1 MRYRAILTLSLLL
14 ASLTLSAQEVSLGRL
29 FSTPEER
36 ASLNRARDA
45 LFDEQNLEELLSE
58 DLFPEVE
65 EPVYEQQSVVQFGG
79 IVRQVD
85 GSHTLWLN
93 GVPVLE
99 SALPPYTRLDI
110 SESVAVLHV
119 SIADKHYSLKPGQT
133 LDAEE
138 GRVREAYE
146 ISPEQV
152 LAINAEVAARAVR
165 MRAIA
170 QRTSRRSSADVDG
183 DTAGAEPSAVPSED
197 EALVQ
202 SVLEGMRLM
211 QELQEAQP

>member
-1 MRYRAILTLSLLL
+1 MLYKAVFVLSLLTLSWHVD
-14 ASLTLSAQEVSLGRL
+14 AQEISLGRL
-29 FSTPEER
+29 FSSPEER
-36 ASLNRARDA
+36 DSLNRARDA

-58 DLFPEVE
+58 DLFPEIE

-79 IVRQVD
+79 IVRQAD

-93 GVPVLE
+93 GVPVSE
-99 SALPPYTRLDI
+99 GELPPYTRLDI
-110 SESVAVLHV
+110 SSSLAVLHV
-119 SIADKHYSLKPGQT
+119 TIANKDFSLKPGQT

-152 LAINAEVAARAVR
+152 LAINAEVAARATR

-170 QRTSRRSSADVDG
+170 QRTSTRKSAAANG
-183 DTAGAEPSAVPSED
+183 DPAGGEQAAIPSED

-211 QELQEAQP
+211 QQLQEAQP

>member
-1 MRYRAILTLSLLL
+1 MLSKNILLLPLLL
-14 ASLTLSAQEVSLGRL
+14 AFVTSHAQDMNLGRI

-45 LFDEQNLEELLSE
+45 LFDERNLQELLSE
-58 DLFPEVE
+58 ELLPEVQ

-79 IVRQVD
+79 IVRQAD
-85 GSHTLWLN
+85 GRHTLWLN
-93 GVPVLE
+93 GIPVLE
-99 SALPPYTRLDI
+99 SALPPNTRLDV
-110 SESVAVLHV
+110 SSALAVLHV
-119 SIADKHYSLKPGQT
+119 SIAGQDYSLKPGQT

-152 LAINAEVAARAVR
+152 RAINAEVAARAQR

-170 QRTSRRSSADVDG
+170 QRTSQRSSTTG
-183 DTAGAEPSAVPSED
+183 DSDRSGDQSAIPSDE

-211 QELQEAQP
+211 QQLQEAQP

>member
-1 MRYRAILTLSLLL
+1 MPYKAMLVLALLF
-14 ASLTLSAQEVSLGRL
+14 ASFKVDAQEITVGRI

-36 ASLNRARDA
+36 ASLNRARNA

-58 DLFPEVE
+58 DFLPVVE

-99 SALPPYTRLDI
+99 SELPSYVRLD
-110 SESVAVLHV
+110 VNGAFAVLHV
-119 SIADKHYSLKPGQT
+119 KIASADYALKPGQT

-152 LAINAEVAARAVR
+152 LAINAEVAARAER
-165 MRAIA
+165 MREVA
-170 QRTSRRSSADVDG
+170 QRSASRTAAADVDEES
-183 DTAGAEPSAVPSED
+183 DTSAIPSEQ

-211 QELQEAQP
+211 QQLQEAQP

>member
-1 MRYRAILTLSLLL
+1 MAFRAILIFALLL
-14 ASLTLSAQEVSLGRL
+14 APATLGAQEISLGRL

-58 DLFPEVE
+58 DLFPEIE

-93 GVPVLE
+93 GIPVLE
-99 SALPPYTRLDI
+99 SELLPNTRLDV
-110 SESVAVLHV
+110 SGVVAVLNV
-119 SIADKHYSLKPGQT
+119 RIANEDYSLKPGQT
-133 LDAEE
+133 LDAAE

-170 QRTSRRSSADVDG
+170 QRSSRRDSDNAG
-183 DTAGAEPSAVPSED
+183 DDAGASDQAAVPSEE

-211 QELQEAQP
+211 QQLQEAQP

>member
-1 MRYRAILTLSLLL
+1 MPFKAILLLSFLL
-14 ASLTLSAQEVSLGRL
+14 ASLQLNAQEGSLGRL

-45 LFDEQNLEELLSE
+45 LFEEQNLEELLSE
-58 DLFPEVE
+58 DLAAEIA

-79 IVRQVD
+79 IVRQAN

-93 GVPVLE
+93 GVPVRDSE
-99 SALPPYTRLDI
+99 LPPYLRLDV
-110 SESVAVLHV
+110 SGALAVLHV
-119 SIADKHYSLKPGQT
+119 NLANQDFSLKPGQT

-152 LAINAEVAARAVR
+152 LAINAEVVARAGR

-170 QRTSRRSSADVDG
+170 ERSSRRTAAVVDG
-183 DTAGAEPSAVPSED
+183 DAAGGDQAAIPSEE

-211 QELQEAQP
+211 QQLQEAQP

>member
-1 MRYRAILTLSLLL
+1 MPYKVILLL
-14 ASLTLSAQEVSLGRL
+14 FLLMPDASLAQDMNLGRI
-29 FSTPEER
+29 FSSPEER

-45 LFDEQNLEELLSE
+45 LFDERNLQELLRE
-58 DLFPEVE
+58 DIFPEPE

-79 IVRQVD
+79 IVRQAD

-93 GVPVLE
+93 GVPVVE
-99 SALPPYTRLDI
+99 SALPPNTRLDV
-110 SESVAVLHV
+110 SDSLAVLHV
-119 SIADKHYSLKPGQT
+119 SIADQDYSLKPGQT

-165 MRAIA
+165 MRAIS
-170 QRTSRRSSADVDG
+170 QRTSSGTSNAVDG
-183 DTAGAEPSAVPSED
+183 DVAGSSPAAIPSEE

-211 QELQEAQP
+211 QQLQEAQP

>member
-1 MRYRAILTLSLLL
+1 MPYKVLLL
-14 ASLTLSAQEVSLGRL
+14 LPFLLAPNASQAQDLNLGRL
-29 FSTPEER
+29 FSSPEER

-45 LFDEQNLEELLSE
+45 LFDERNLQELLSE
-58 DLFPEVE
+58 DIFPEVE

-79 IVRQVD
+79 IVRQAD

-99 SALPPYTRLDI
+99 SALPPNTRLDV
-110 SESVAVLHV
+110 SDSLAVLHV
-119 SIADKHYSLKPGQT
+119 SIADQDYSLKPGQT

-152 LAINAEVAARAVR
+152 RAINAEVAARAVR

-170 QRTSRRSSADVDG
+170 QRTSSGPATAVGGDAAGSSQA
-183 DTAGAEPSAVPSED
+183 AIPSEE

-211 QELQEAQP
+211 QQLQEAQP